1 MDCGRED
8 PNSQILRKRKT
19 HSAILR
25 LLPSFFISINQW
37 CVFIFLLPLLFLP
50 IFSIFFSW
58 PAKRALGF
66 GSSCKYLLAI
76 NSIALDHSSLF
87 LFLISSIT
95 LSQFLDSVYSSSWL
109 MYSGYYA
116 IAIVCSCDFDHF
128 WMGTEKMES
137 EVCALMGLLG
147 LWRGFSTWW
156 FLDTLN
162 CIMQMWG

>member
-1 MDCGRED
+1 MDEKI
-8 PNSQILRKRKT
+8 QIPKSSGKGKPTLRFCVCFQV
-19 HSAILR
+19 SSYQSINGAS
-25 LLPSFFISINQW
+25 SFFY
-37 CVFIFLLPLLFLP
+37 FLFFFYLFSP
-50 IFSIFFSW
+50 FFFSW

-128 WMGTEKMES
+128 WMGTEKIES